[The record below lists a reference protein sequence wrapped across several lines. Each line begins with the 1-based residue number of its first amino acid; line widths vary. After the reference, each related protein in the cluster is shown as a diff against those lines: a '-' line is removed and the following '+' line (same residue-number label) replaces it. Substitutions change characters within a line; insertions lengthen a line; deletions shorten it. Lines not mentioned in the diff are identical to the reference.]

1 MENVSSNFTHDLS
14 QHQIL
19 HTPVYLTVLSL
30 IDIIP
35 FLAGQPVIA
44 KLLWISF
51 TSKKATDILNF
62 NLALFHNLQYCIS
75 IVHLFVL
82 FLLPEIQKEIL
93 NCLFVYAQIGGP
105 MNLSFIC
112 MERYVAV
119 IYPTSYPLLKKYRFR
134 EVCAVA
140 VWFVS
145 VPNVFLLAFSV
156 DTPSSLSENIND
168 IFPVSLMVAMT
179 VMVVHFSVRIAQA
192 LKKSGPGRDKMH
204 PGKRRA
210 FKTVC
215 ATLCM
220 ALICYTP
227 VTILQRFGS
236 SDETLYHDVIIPLC
250 VFLLSAASVVHPLFY
265 LSTQGKLF
273 SCLKREKKAR

>member
-1 MENVSSNFTHDLS
+1 MENVSSNFTHDLD
-14 QHQIL
+14 
-19 HTPVYLTVLSL
+19 PVYLVALSL
-30 IDIIP
+30 FDIIP
-35 FLAGQPVIA
+35 FLVGQPVIA

-62 NLALFHNLQYCIS
+62 NLALFHDSQNCLS

-82 FLLPEIQKEIL
+82 FLLPKAQKKIL
-93 NCLFVYAQIGGP
+93 ECLFVYVQIGGP

-145 VPNVFLLAFSV
+145 VPMVFLHAFAA
-156 DTPSSLSENIND
+156 DSLFSPRGD
-168 IFPVSLMVAMT
+168 IYIYIMGILPVLWLTTVT

-192 LKKSGPGRDKMH
+192 LKKSGLGRDKTH

-215 ATLCM
+215 ATLYVV
-220 ALICYTP
+220 LFCYAP
-227 VTILQRFGS
+227 VTIVQNFRS
-236 SDETLYHDVIIPLC
+236 NATLYNNIIIPLC

-265 LSTQGKLF
+265 LSAQGKLF
-273 SCLKREKKAR
+273 SCLKREKKGR